1 MSVIEENSLSDFE
14 NIFNGASVDGISM
27 DDFLSKVTNPLQRVQ
42 IVKKCCKDIQSDLFA
57 NFDIL

>member
-27 DDFLSKVTNPLQRVQ
+27 DDFLLKVTNPL
-42 IVKKCCKDIQSDLFA
+42 
-57 NFDIL
+57 